1 MLRVDLD
8 DGGDAV
14 LVLHVVRVAFGVG
27 VGGGVGGPAAVGVE
41 GGGDVGEAAKELV
54 GGGARRD
61 AGRVCGWFIMM
72 GQYAVIRE
80 AVSTNIQDKPEKN
93 PSEKPKVARTFL
105 KFGVNI

>member
-14 LVLHVVRVAFGVG
+14 LVLHVVRVAIGVG
-27 VGGGVGGPAAVGVE
+27 VNGGGDGGVGGPAAVGVE

-72 GQYAVIRE
+72 VHIFASPI
-80 AVSTNIQDKPEKN
+80 
-93 PSEKPKVARTFL
+93 L
-105 KFGVNI
+105 